1 MAEERDVMPQC
12 GIYIMDADG
21 TNVKQLVKDAR
32 TANLSPDGKLLTFER
47 RGKTISRN
55 LATGEEFD
63 GVQPY
68 FGLSRWPE
76 SSPDGKRI
84 LVASMGDTRGTS
96 PGALNLM
103 ATIFEF
109 KAEGRT
115 AGSLRNVNYG
125 SLTLCPR
132 WRSDGKGIVIVQGA
146 RDTRLQEIDLSETPN
161 EQGWLDGKTISLAT
175 PADKYIHAFPAY
187 APKTKHIAFSLSPVH
202 FGVREQIAPLSYR
215 PWKDG
220 NQSIWQELCVGR
232 AEPGKDNAWI
242 PLTEGGFA
250 NRDADW
256 FGR

>member
-1 MAEERDVMPQC
+1 VAEERDVMPQC

-109 KAEGRT
+109 NLARTLRRARRTRKRQCLDSAHGRR
-115 AGSLRNVNYG
+115 LRQ
-125 SLTLCPR
+125 PR
-132 WRSDGKGIVIVQGA
+132 CRLVWAIAITPPPRS
-146 RDTRLQEIDLSETPN
+146 
-161 EQGWLDGKTISLAT
+161 
-175 PADKYIHAFPAY
+175 PAKSA
-187 APKTKHIAFSLSPVH
+187 S
-202 FGVREQIAPLSYR
+202 
-215 PWKDG
+215 
-220 NQSIWQELCVGR
+220 
-232 AEPGKDNAWI
+232 
-242 PLTEGGFA
+242 
-250 NRDADW
+250 
-256 FGR
+256 